1 VFRYYRHKLGQYNGK
16 NEREIGSNATAGGS
30 GMSIESANRF
40 LEAVAYDE
48 TLRDRF
54 DHVANPDDFLR
65 ITEQLG
71 YSFTTE
77 ELMAIAK
84 EQSQGIIVRRHTGV
98 WKWLRSISWV

>member
-1 VFRYYRHKLGQYNGK
+1 
-16 NEREIGSNATAGGS
+16 
-30 GMSIESANRF
+30 MSIESANRF

-48 TLRDRF
+48 ALRSKF
-54 DHVANPDDFLR
+54 EGVSSPEDFLR

-84 EQSQGIIVRRHTGV
+84 EQSQGVTIRRGTGV
-98 WKWLRSISWV
+98 WKWLRSVKWI

>member
-1 VFRYYRHKLGQYNGK
+1 
-16 NEREIGSNATAGGS
+16 
-30 GMSIESANRF
+30 MSIESANRF

-48 TLRDRF
+48 TLRSKF
-54 DHVANPDDFLR
+54 EGVSSPEDFLR

-84 EQSQGIIVRRHTGV
+84 EQSQGVTIRRSTGV
-98 WKWLRSISWV
+98 WKWLRSVKWI

>member
-1 VFRYYRHKLGQYNGK
+1 
-16 NEREIGSNATAGGS
+16 
-30 GMSIESANRF
+30 MSIESANRF

-54 DHVANPDDFLR
+54 ESVTNPDDFLR

-71 YSFTTE
+71 YSFTTD
-77 ELMAIAK
+77 ELMALAK
-84 EQSQGIIVRRHTGV
+84 EQSQGVIVRRSTGV